1 MKTYKIASV
10 LFIALGIL
18 HIIAHLMGTLNP
30 DKSVLDIF
38 NQMADYKIQLFGE
51 HNLLKFHTGFSF
63 MMGFLLSAFG
73 FQNLMVANSINKKSL
88 ISILIITVI
97 ALVLSIVY
105 FHLLATTFVFI
116 SLVGYILTYK
126 KLSKY

>member
-1 MKTYKIASV
+1 MKLYKIASS

-18 HIIAHLMGTLNP
+18 HTLAHITGSLNP
-30 DKSVLDIF
+30 DKALIEVL

-51 HNLLKFHTGFSF
+51 HDLLKFHTGFSL

-73 FQNLMVANSINKKSL
+73 FQNLMTAKSINKNSL
-88 ISILIITVI
+88 ISIIIIAAT

-105 FHLLATTFVFI
+105 FHLLTTSFI
-116 SLVGYILTYK
+116 FIALVCYL
-126 KLSKY
+126 LSYNKI